1 MKSGWRTW
9 SQAFLVLTLLCLM
22 VFGLTSSAWAA
33 DFRGGETVVISTD
46 EVIDDDLFVTGRRV
60 EVNGTV
66 KGDLLATGR
75 EVFVNGT
82 VEGSLFTSGQTLV
95 VNGQVNGSLYA
106 GGYSLS
112 VGPEANIGRNV
123 YFGGF
128 SLTIESGS
136 GIGRSLYAG
145 GYQVIVN
152 GEVANDVSV
161 GSAALELNGA
171 VGGDVRG
178 EVAPAEGGAPPF
190 MPWFPGSVPVV
201 PPGLRVSDKARI
213 GGDVD
218 VVVSEPERVAGERP
232 QDRALFGLLSRAIA
246 NRFGEFIA
254 ILIVGGLLLYTW
266 PGLMQR
272 ASSEAQER
280 PLPSAGRGCLIT
292 FLFPLAVV
300 VAVIALVVLALLGG
314 LVTFGQLLGDI
325 LGIGGATLA
334 LAVAL
339 FIFIFSLVT
348 KAIVAYLGG
357 RLILNRL
364 SAQAEPSWWTD
375 FAFLALGALIYEIMR
390 AIPIVGIIVAVI
402 VTLVG
407 LGAIYVAFREKM
419 RPTPPPASMPTVETA
434 A

>member
-1 MKSGWRTW
+1 MKSSWRTW
-9 SQAFLVLTLLCLM
+9 GQAFLVLTLLGLM
-22 VFGLTSSAWAA
+22 AFGLTSSAWAA
-33 DFRGGETVVISTD
+33 DFRGGETVVISAD
-46 EVIDDDLFVTGRRV
+46 EVIDDDLFVTGQRV

-66 KGDLLATGR
+66 KGDLFATGR
-75 EVFVNGT
+75 DVFINGS
-82 VEGSLFTSGQTLV
+82 VEGSLFVSGQTLAV
-95 VNGQVNGSLYA
+95 DGQVDGSLYA
-106 GGYSLS
+106 GGYSLT
-112 VGPEANIGRNV
+112 VGPEASIGRNV

-128 SLTIESGS
+128 SLTTESGS
-136 GIGRSLYAG
+136 GIGRSLYTG
-145 GYQVIVN
+145 GYQAIVN

-161 GSAALELNGA
+161 GSAALELTGA

-190 MPWFPGSVPVV
+190 VPQFPGSVPVV
-201 PPGLRVSDKARI
+201 PPGLRVSEKAQI

-218 VVVSEPERVAGERP
+218 VLVSEPGRGAAERP
-232 QDRALFGLLSRAIA
+232 QDRALFGLLTRAIA
-246 NRFGEFIA
+246 NRIGEFIA
-254 ILIVGGLLLYTW
+254 ILIVGGLLLYFW

-325 LGIGGATLA
+325 LGIGGATLG

-339 FIFIFSLVT
+339 FIFVFSLVT
-348 KAIVAYLGG
+348 KAIVAFLGG
-357 RLILNRL
+357 RLILTRL
-364 SAQAEPSWWTD
+364 SAQTEPGWWTD
-375 FAFLALGALIYEIMR
+375 FAFLALGALIYEILR
-390 AIPIVGIIVAVI
+390 VIPILGIIVAVI
-402 VTLVG
+402 VTLIG

-419 RPTPPPASMPTVETA
+419 RPTPPAAPVPTAEA
-434 A
+434 AA

>member
-9 SQAFLVLTLLCLM
+9 SQAFLVLTLLGLM
-22 VFGLTSSAWAA
+22 AFGLTSSAWAA
-33 DFRGGETVVISTD
+33 DFRGGETVVISAD
-46 EVIDDDLFVTGRRV
+46 EVIDDDLFVTGQRV

-66 KGDLLATGR
+66 KGDLFATGR
-75 EVFVNGT
+75 DVLINGS
-82 VEGSLFTSGQTLV
+82 VEGSLFVSGQTLV
-95 VNGQVNGSLYA
+95 VNGQVDGSLYA
-106 GGYSLS
+106 GGYSLT
-112 VGPEANIGRNV
+112 VGPEASIGRNV

-128 SLTIESGS
+128 SLTTESGS
-136 GIGRSLYAG
+136 GIGRSLYTG
-145 GYQVIVN
+145 GYQAIVN

-161 GSAALELNGA
+161 GSAALELTGA

-190 MPWFPGSVPVV
+190 VPQFPGSVPAV
-201 PPGLRVSDKARI
+201 PPGLRVSEKARI

-218 VVVSEPERVAGERP
+218 VVVSEPGRGAGERP
-232 QDRALFGLLSRAIA
+232 QDRALFGLPRAIA
-246 NRFGEFIA
+246 NRIGQFIA
-254 ILIVGGLLLYTW
+254 ILIVGGLLLYFW

-325 LGIGGATLA
+325 LGIGGATLG

-339 FIFIFSLVT
+339 FIFVFSLVT
-348 KAIVAYLGG
+348 KAIVAFLGG
-357 RLILNRL
+357 RLILTRL
-364 SAQAEPSWWTD
+364 SAQTEPGWWTD
-375 FAFLALGALIYEIMR
+375 FASLALGALIYEILR
-390 AIPIVGIIVAVI
+390 VIPILGIIVAVI
-402 VTLVG
+402 VTLIG
-407 LGAIYVAFREKM
+407 LGAIYVALREKM
-419 RPTPPPASMPTVETA
+419 RPTTPTAPPPTA
-434 A
+434 EAAA